1 MAKFN
6 YIKWLNESKI
16 AKSQGYSYRPLREQS
31 QICYQCVSQSF
42 GSTILTTSSINL
54 QPGSSYQQENFG
66 VCGVDQYADSGNYYW
81 FFTIESASQYGSGY
95 CIGMEVPPIDTSPPE
110 PSMFTG
116 SYISAGDY
124 FNNPTGFCADNPDV
138 EYDPYWFT
146 INTNMCDDCMSDPF
160 AAANIQCCCC
170 PGYNGLIQSSI
181 DYYAEN
187 NITFTAWGG
196 PNQCDGTT
204 IAPSNIPNIPSDITP
219 GNPYTGSINIDN
231 ENTSSFITGSVTASG
246 QPNPQG
252 LPTSPTMDKKPQ
264 RKPKPKLKPDLRKI
278 NTKKIPTK
286 GLKRVKEII
295 KNEIQK
301 FKQRTPDGQSFR
313 DRSLKK

>member
-1 MAKFN
+1 MAKFD
-6 YIKWLNESKI
+6 YIKWLNESK
-16 AKSQGYSYRPLREQS
+16 ASKSQGYSYQPLREQS
-31 QICYQCVSQSF
+31 QTCYQCVIQSY
-42 GSTILTTSSINL
+42 GGPSEILTTSSIDL
-54 QPGSSYQQENFG
+54 QPGSFYQQENFG
-66 VCGVDQYADSGNYYW
+66 VCGVDQYADSDNYYW
-81 FFTIESASQYGSGY
+81 FFTIESASQYGSGD
-95 CIGMEVPPIDTSPPE
+95 CTGMTSPETTPVPPITS
-110 PSMFTG
+110 SDFTG
-116 SYISAGDY
+116 NYTVLDDY
-124 FNNPTGFCADNPDV
+124 FDNPTGFCADNPDV
-138 EYDPYWFT
+138 EYDVYWFIT
-146 INTNMCDDCMSDPF
+146 STNMCAQCQNDPIQS
-160 AAANIQCCCC
+160 AAIQCCCC
-170 PGYNGLIQSSI
+170 PGYDGLPQQAI

-204 IAPSNIPNIPSDITP
+204 LPSTLTVSNTGSIATGSIA
-219 GNPYTGSINIDN
+219 TGSIN
-231 ENTSSFITGSVTASG
+231 TGSFTTGSVTASG